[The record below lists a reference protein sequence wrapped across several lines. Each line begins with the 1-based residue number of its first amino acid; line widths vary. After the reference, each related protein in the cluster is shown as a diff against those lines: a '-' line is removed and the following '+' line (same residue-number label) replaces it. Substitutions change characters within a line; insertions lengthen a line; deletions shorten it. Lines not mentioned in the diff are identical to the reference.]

1 MEKIITILH
10 FLLFLINS
18 FYAFLFPKNW
28 FDMYY
33 LLLIFFTALS
43 WTVCKGE
50 CIISVLYKKYKDPNY
65 QIGDNQSVDDLTG
78 IFGEDYKPYMEYL
91 NKPIMALQSYI
102 IYLVLIRNNL
112 SGWYAILYFAYLLGL
127 MMTSSFLYQGVFF
140 FVFLYILIKIINKVW
155 K

>member
-18 FYAFLFPKNW
+18 FYAFIFPKNW

-112 SGWYAILYFAYLLGL
+112 SGWYAMYCHAYDLLWL
-127 MMTSSFLYQGVFF
+127 RLVSLFYLSLS
-140 FVFLYILIKIINKVW
+140 
-155 K
+155 